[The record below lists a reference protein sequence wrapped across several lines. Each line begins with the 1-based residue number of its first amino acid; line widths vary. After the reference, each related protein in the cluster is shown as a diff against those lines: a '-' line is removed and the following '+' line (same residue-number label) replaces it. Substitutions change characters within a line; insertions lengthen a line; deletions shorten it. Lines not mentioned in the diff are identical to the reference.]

1 MEQYTSFEDVFVH
14 LRENSCEKEHNVVTW
29 IKSVPKGRH
38 YESCHALEKG
48 CSLSWLHETSL
59 YVELQP
65 EVDLVVP
72 SAKQFNDRSAQFY
85 VKPIGADY
93 FVPLIVSVVAE
104 SACLDCASSK
114 VEGTVVKESPNGHS
128 KISVFE

>member
-1 MEQYTSFEDVFVH
+1 MCNKRADTGGNVLMEQYTSVEDVFVH

-29 IKSVPKGRH
+29 IKSVPNGGH

-48 CSLSWLHETSL
+48 CSLSWFHESSL

-72 SAKQFNDRSAQFY
+72 SSKQFNDRSAQFY
-85 VKPIGADY
+85 V
-93 FVPLIVSVVAE
+93 
-104 SACLDCASSK
+104 
-114 VEGTVVKESPNGHS
+114 
-128 KISVFE
+128 